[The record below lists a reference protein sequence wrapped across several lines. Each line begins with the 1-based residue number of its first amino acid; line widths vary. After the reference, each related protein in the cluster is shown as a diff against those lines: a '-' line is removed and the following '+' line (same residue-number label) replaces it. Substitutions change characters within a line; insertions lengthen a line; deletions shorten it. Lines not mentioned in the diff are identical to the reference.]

1 MSLINRNYGY
11 SLTDA
16 ILMFVIIILSVISTI
31 LFNNRHSD
39 LITMFIVTSIIT
51 VVQVLVNFFKI
62 LDTKMWSVTAL
73 ITSSITIFVINIM
86 K

>member
-16 ILMFVIIILSVISTI
+16 ILMFVIIILSVISTL
-31 LFNNRHSD
+31 LFSNRHSD
-39 LITMFIVTSIIT
+39 LITMFIVTGVIA

-62 LDTKMWSVTAL
+62 LDTKMWSLTAL